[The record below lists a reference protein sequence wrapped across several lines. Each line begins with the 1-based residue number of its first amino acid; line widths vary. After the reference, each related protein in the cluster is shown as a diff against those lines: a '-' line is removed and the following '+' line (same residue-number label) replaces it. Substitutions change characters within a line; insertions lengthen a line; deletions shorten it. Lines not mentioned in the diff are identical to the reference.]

1 MRKALLAICLAA
13 ILLWGGVRCAW
24 LQPAATPSAPPTAT
38 LAPSPFQEAT
48 ATARPSPIPLTA
60 TPLPTPSATSTVT
73 PSPTAA
79 STPLPTRPNLALQR
93 KAMVLEAYGDVDRLS
108 FAPFYD
114 LEAYVN
120 LSGKEPTVTGTARL
134 VYWNGGKAS
143 LSEIYLRLYPNTHAY
158 NAAMT
163 IERVLLNGKSI
174 APELSV
180 GNTVLR
186 LKLDKPLLPGEG
198 AAIEIAFLTRI
209 PRDSQQGYRM
219 LNYAAGVLVLN
230 NFYPMFAVHDGK
242 GWHID
247 PISDQG
253 DAVYSEVS
261 FYQVRLTAP
270 ANMALATSGSEI
282 ERRANGDGTAT
293 WTLVSGPAREF
304 SVLLSAEYRVAQ
316 ATVGGTTVRSFY
328 LPRDEVGGKAILGY
342 ARDALAT
349 YQKHFG
355 LYPYSEL
362 DMVEAPVGAGGI
374 ESPGLIMMKDEH
386 YSLERGYA
394 EFVAA
399 HEVAHQWWYGLVG
412 NDQPG
417 EPWIDEAL
425 ANYTAMIYYQQ
436 VRGPEQADQ
445 ALRWYLRD
453 PYQRAVDDRRDMP
466 ANLPAAA
473 YPNPTYYEIVYA
485 KGGLF
490 YHELRQRLGDAR
502 FFAILQE
509 YAQKYQYGVVTGQ
522 ELLDFWRS
530 RAGQDINDLIQRWIT
545 GPK

>member
-1 MRKALLAICLAA
+1 
-13 ILLWGGVRCAW
+13 
-24 LQPAATPSAPPTAT
+24 
-38 LAPSPFQEAT
+38 
-48 ATARPSPIPLTA
+48 
-60 TPLPTPSATSTVT
+60 
-73 PSPTAA
+73 
-79 STPLPTRPNLALQR
+79 
-93 KAMVLEAYGDVDRLS
+93 MVLEAYGDVDRLP

-120 LSGKEPTVTGTARL
+120 LSAKEPMVTGTARL
-134 VYWNGGKAS
+134 LYWNSAKTP

-158 NAAMT
+158 NASMA
-163 IERVLLNGKSI
+163 IERVLLNGISI
-174 APELSV
+174 APGLSV

-198 AAIEIAFLTRI
+198 AAIEIAFLTGI

-219 LNYAAGVLVLN
+219 LNYASGVLVLN
-230 NFYPMFAVHDGK
+230 NFYPMFAVYDSK
-242 GWHID
+242 GWRID

-270 ANMALATSGSEI
+270 ANMVPATSGCEI

-293 WTLVSGPAREF
+293 WAFVSGPAREF

-316 ATVGGTTVRSFY
+316 ATVGGVTVRSFY
-328 LPRDEVGGKAILGY
+328 LPKDESGGKAILGY
-342 ARDALAT
+342 ACDALAT
-349 YQKHFG
+349 YQQHFG
-355 LYPYSEL
+355 LYPYTEL
-362 DMVEAPVGAGGI
+362 DMVEAPVGAGGV
-374 ESPGLIMMKDEH
+374 ESPGLIMMKDEY

-394 EFVAA
+394 EFLVA

-412 NDQPG
+412 ADQPG

-425 ANYTAMIYYQQ
+425 ANYTAMIYYQEL
-436 VRGPEQADQ
+436 RGPEQADQ

-453 PYQRAVDDRRDMP
+453 PYQRAVDNGRDMP

-473 YPNPTYYEIVYA
+473 YPDPSYYEIVYA

-509 YAQKYQYGVVTGQ
+509 CAQRYRYGVVTGE

-530 RAGQDINDLIQRWIT
+530 RAGQDIGDLIQRWIT
-545 GPK
+545 GAKAR